1 MRGSILPASM
11 AIHRFD
17 DDRPEIAG
25 TAWVADSAHVIGR
38 VRLGEHASVWYGAV
52 LRGDNEWM
60 TIGDR
65 SNIQDGAVLHVD
77 PGHPL
82 VIGRGVTVGHQAMVH
97 GCTIGDGSLVGI
109 QAVILNDARIGANCL
124 VGAGA
129 VVTEGK
135 VFPDGALILG
145 APAKVARMLTP
156 EQIARINESAEHYV
170 ANAAR
175 HRRGT
180 QRIG

>member
-1 MRGSILPASM
+1 VAIYRLNDDAPVIPA
-11 AIHRFD
+11 
-17 DDRPEIAG
+17 
-25 TAWVADSAHVIGR
+25 TAWVAESAHVIGR
-38 VRLGEHASVWYGAV
+38 VRLGEYASVWYGAV
-52 LRGDNEWM
+52 LRGDNEWI

-65 SNIQDGAVLHVD
+65 SNVQECAVLHVD

-109 QAVILNDARIGANCL
+109 QAVILNDAKIGADCL
-124 VGAGA
+124 IGAGA

-135 VFPDGALILG
+135 EFPAGSLIIG
-145 APAKVARMLTP
+145 APAKVVRTMTP
-156 EQIARINESAEHYV
+156 EQIAQANEAAERYV

-175 HRRGT
+175 HRAGAV
-180 QRIG
+180 RIG